1 MAELSFNAQDV
12 APQQEFD
19 LLPAG
24 RYLAQVIDSE
34 IKPTKSN
41 TGQVLKLTF
50 EVLEGEFARRRVWAY
65 LNIANESADA
75 ERIGLSQLS
84 ALCRS
89 VGIMQLRDTID
100 LHDKPVQI
108 TVKVRKAKPGSDYG
122 DSNDVSGFSSASGA
136 APAAITRPAT
146 PAPSKPG
153 SGSVPPWQ
161 KARAAA

>member
-1 MAELSFNAQDV
+1 MAEISFNAQDV

-24 RYLAQVIDSE
+24 KYLAQVIDSE
-34 IKPTKSN
+34 IKPTKSG

-50 EVLEGEFARRRVWAY
+50 EVLDGEFSRRRVWSY
-65 LNIANESADA
+65 LNIANENADA

-84 ALCRS
+84 ALCHA
-89 VGIMQLRDTID
+89 VGVMQLTDSVQ

-136 APAAITRPAT
+136 APSGVARPA
-146 PAPSKPG
+146 AAAQSKP
-153 SGSVPPWQ
+153 SASVPPWQ
-161 KARAAA
+161 KRAAA

>member
-24 RYLAQVIDSE
+24 KYLAQVIDSE

-50 EVLEGEFARRRVWAY
+50 EVLDGEFARRRLWAY

-108 TVKVRKAKPGSDYG
+108 TVKVRKAKPGSDYS

-136 APAAITRPAT
+136 APAAVTRPAA

-153 SGSVPPWQ
+153 AASVPPWQ